1 MTQSKSDY
9 FVYISTTPER
19 ARWGVEVLGSGFA
32 KIAPHQTYPAPGH
45 PSDHHFDFK
54 KRTHPPGPANP
65 VHSGGKRVA
74 ANGVNAPQ
82 HTSGTVSNIPSG
94 THFAL
99 LFFPLWDGCEKM
111 RTSIDLLLK
120 EIG

>member
-54 KRTHPPGPANP
+54 KGRTLQALQILFIAEGSGWLQTESTPPSIA
-65 VHSGGKRVA
+65 
-74 ANGVNAPQ
+74 
-82 HTSGTVSNIPSG
+82 SGTVSNIPSG

-111 RTSIDLLLK
+111 WTSINLILK
-120 EIG
+120 EID